1 MRPDERGDGSGGPTW
16 IEPKKLP
23 GYGQGPP
30 AGQIR
35 GDIKDLVIASD
46 QYAEMSEQLKKARE
60 LSMEG
65 YGLPQL
71 FGALDLLWT
80 ASRMHSN
87 FNSTLVNG
95 LDAGRVMTQF
105 LSEGLL
111 EVAKDFTNTDTDTSA
126 NFQNLE
132 DGLHS

>member
-1 MRPDERGDGSGGPTW
+1 MRPPERGEGRGGPTW
-16 IEPKKLP
+16 IEPTNLP

-46 QYAEMSEQLKKARE
+46 QYAEISEQLKKARN

-65 YGLPQL
+65 YGYPQL
-71 FGALDLLWT
+71 FGALDILWT
-80 ASRMHSN
+80 ASRMHSS
-87 FNSTLVNG
+87 FNSTLVNA

-105 LSEGLL
+105 LSDGLL
-111 EVAKDFTNTDTDTSA
+111 EVAKDFTNTDSGTSA
-126 NFQNLE
+126 NFRNLE